1 MLMAIATKTGIA
13 AGVDLATL
21 RRFVQ
26 DGLLLSSPP
35 PPPAPPAAVGAA
47 VGAEATATATAEVA
61 AAESEAA
68 AAAAIAVQQEEELS
82 PEAKAEIK
90 TAVMLVSG
98 HGIHSLEL
106 ADMLARV
113 LMVAR
118 LDSNLRE
125 DSEPRTPMVCDV
137 QLSVEE
143 CLSARNES
151 GLR

>member
-68 AAAAIAVQQEEELS
+68 AAAIAVQQEEELS

-113 LMVAR
+113 LTVAR